1 MPKPTGSTTKPAAN
15 RAKVGGRDLSELLR
29 DVRVFVAGTLACMD
43 AESFEQV
50 LSTYGASLGT
60 LADCTLAVIGEGLW
74 PMTLAGAKDSRL
86 AVLEELDRRARSE
99 GVAVIGE
106 RDLVQGLGLG
116 QTCPPDEQD
125 QADKQLFTTARLT
138 ELLGVSRERVRSW
151 VKAGLIVPAKTEHG
165 VWHFDFRQLAAAR
178 TLCDLT
184 AAGVGTEKI
193 RRSLALLRK
202 FMPQLEQPLEQLATL
217 EKNGGRL
224 LVRLEE
230 GDLSEADGQL
240 HFEFTDDAPSGPV
253 SPLRIAPGPRT
264 AADWLAQ
271 GLEQEQEGFLEES
284 AASYR
289 QALLVGGP
297 DAQTCLN
304 LANVLRALGNKP
316 QALERYSQAVEAD
329 PSFADAWNNLG
340 TLLVELGKADDAVV
354 AFRKA
359 LEADPEDAR
368 AHYNLADTL
377 DEMGR
382 GEEAVPHWRAYLRQ
396 DPTSRWGAYARKRLN

>member
-1 MPKPTGSTTKPAAN
+1 
-15 RAKVGGRDLSELLR
+15 
-29 DVRVFVAGTLACMD
+29 MD
-43 AESFEQV
+43 AESFEQLLV
-50 LSTYGASLGT
+50 NHGASPGT
-60 LADCTLAVIGEGLW
+60 LDDCTLAVIGAGLW

-86 AVLEELDRRARSE
+86 AVLEELDRRAKSQ
-99 GVAVIGE
+99 GVIVIGE
-106 RDLVQGLGLG
+106 RDLVTGLGLEK
-116 QTCPPDEQD
+116 TCPKEQD
-125 QADKQLFTTARLT
+125 QAEQQLFTTARLT

-151 VKAGLIVPAKTEHG
+151 VKAGLIVPTKTEHG

-184 AAGVGTEKI
+184 AAGLGTEKI
-193 RRSLALLRK
+193 RRSLSLLRK
-202 FMPQLEQPLEQLATL
+202 FMPQLEQPLEQLAAL
-217 EKNGGRL
+217 ENSGKL

-230 GDLSEADGQL
+230 GDLSEPDGQL
-240 HFEFTDDAPSGPV
+240 HFEFTGDAPAGPV

-264 AADWLAQ
+264 ATDWLAQ
-271 GLEQEQEGFLEES
+271 GLEQEREGFLEES

-289 QALLVGGP
+289 QALMTGGP

-382 GEEAVPHWRAYLRQ
+382 SDEALPHWRAYLRQ
-396 DPTSRWGAYARKRLN
+396 DPTSRWGSHARQRLGGRG